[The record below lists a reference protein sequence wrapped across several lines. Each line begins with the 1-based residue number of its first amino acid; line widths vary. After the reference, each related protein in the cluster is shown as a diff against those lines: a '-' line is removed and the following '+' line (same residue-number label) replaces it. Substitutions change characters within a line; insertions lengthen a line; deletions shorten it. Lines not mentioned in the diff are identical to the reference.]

1 MARLEYKCL
10 ARTSSLQSNFEV
22 FSLKLQI
29 AEISMSLQIFNTETR
44 QKETFTPIH
53 PGKVGMYVCGVTV
66 YDLCHIGHARVMV
79 VFDTVVRHLRA
90 LGYDVNYVRNI
101 TDIDDKIIKRA
112 LENGESIQDLTTRM
126 IAEMHA
132 DEAAMNV
139 LRPDIEPKAT
149 EHMDDIKHMIQ
160 DLIAKGF
167 AYAASNGDVYFK
179 VKSFADYGRLSGKN
193 IEELESGA
201 RVDVNEVKQDPLDF
215 VLWKA
220 SKENEPSWDSEWG
233 GGRPGWHIE
242 CSAMSTKCLG
252 NHFDIHGGGMDL
264 SFPHHENEIAQ
275 SECATGEHYV
285 NTWMHCGFVRVDDE
299 KMSKSLNNF
308 FTIREVLKVYHP
320 EVIRYFLL
328 SSHYRSPVNYSE
340 ENLNNAKASVARLYS
355 ALEGLDLDSVPA
367 QDCSYEADF
376 MAVMNDDFNTPKAIA
391 VLFELAKE
399 VNKTKDT
406 ALAALLVKLANQIGL
421 LEMDAETFFK
431 SQPSDSDLSDTDIES
446 LIAERKEARAQKNFA
461 RSDEIRDQL
470 AEQGIE
476 LLDSAE
482 GTTWRRV

>member
-1 MARLEYKCL
+1 
-10 ARTSSLQSNFEV
+10 
-22 FSLKLQI
+22 
-29 AEISMSLQIFNTETR
+29 MSLQIFNTETR
-44 QKETFTPIH
+44 KKSVFTPIH
-53 PGKVGMYVCGVTV
+53 PGKVGLYVCGVTV

-90 LGYDVNYVRNI
+90 LGYEVDYVRNI

-112 LENGESIQDLTTRM
+112 LENGESIQSLTERM
-126 IAEMHA
+126 IKEMHT

-139 LRPDIEPKAT
+139 LRPDMEPKAT
-149 EHMDDIKHMIQ
+149 EHMDEIRHMIET
-160 DLIAKGF
+160 LIAKGF
-167 AYAASNGDVYFK
+167 AYPAENGDVYFK
-179 VKSFADYGRLSGKN
+179 VKAFDEYGRLSGKN
-193 IEELESGA
+193 VDDLESGA
-201 RVDVNEVKQDPLDF
+201 RVEVNQVKQDPLDF

-220 SKENEPSWDSEWG
+220 SKENEPSWNSEWG
-233 GGRPGWHIE
+233 NGRPGWHIE

-285 NTWMHCGFVRVDDE
+285 NTWMHCGFVRIDDE

-340 ENLNNAKASVARLYS
+340 DNLNSAKASVGRLYS
-355 ALEGLDLDSVPA
+355 SLESVMVDKSVEPALDT
-367 QDCSYEADF
+367 SYESEF
-376 MAVMNDDFNTPKAIA
+376 MAVMNDDFNTPQAFA

-399 VNKTKDT
+399 VNKTKQPG
-406 ALAALLVKLANQIGL
+406 LAALLIKLANQIGL
-421 LEMDAETFFK
+421 LEESAESFFK
-431 SQPSDSDLSDTDIES
+431 SQPNDSDLTDEMIAQLIE
-446 LIAERKEARAQKNFA
+446 ERKTARAEKNFA
-461 RSDEIRDQL
+461 RSDEIRDLL
-470 AEQGIE
+470 AEQKIE
-476 LLDSAE
+476 LLDTAE
-482 GTTWRRV
+482 GTTWRRG

>member
-1 MARLEYKCL
+1 MNLH
-10 ARTSSLQSNFEV
+10 
-22 FSLKLQI
+22 
-29 AEISMSLQIFNTETR
+29 IFNTETR
-44 QKETFTPIH
+44 KKELFTPIH

-90 LGYDVNYVRNI
+90 LGYEVTYVRNI

-112 LENGESIQDLTTRM
+112 LENGESIQSLTSRM
-126 IAEMHA
+126 IDEMHA
-132 DEAAMNV
+132 DETAMNV
-139 LRPDIEPKAT
+139 LRPDMEPKAT
-149 EHMDDIKHMIQ
+149 EHIDDIKHMVEE
-160 DLIAKGF
+160 LIAKGF
-167 AYAASNGDVYFK
+167 AYPAENGDVYFK
-179 VKSFADYGRLSGKN
+179 VNQFENYGRLSGKN
-193 IEELESGA
+193 IDELESGA
-201 RVDVNEVKQDPLDF
+201 RVDVNEVKQNPLDF

-340 ENLNNAKASVARLYS
+340 DNLNNAKASVSRLYS
-355 ALEGLDLDSVPA
+355 ALEGLEFASTPAA
-367 QDCSYEADF
+367 QDSAYEAEF
-376 MAVMNDDFNTPKAIA
+376 LAVMNDDFNTPKAIA

-399 VNKTKDT
+399 LNKTQDLS
-406 ALAALLVKLANQIGL
+406 LASLLVKLANQIGL
-421 LEMDAETFFK
+421 LEMEAETFFK
-431 SQPSDSDLSDTDIES
+431 SQPSDSELSDADIEA
-446 LIAERKEARAQKNFA
+446 LIEARKEARANKDFA

-470 AEQGIE
+470 AEQGVE

-482 GTTWRRV
+482 GTTWRKL

>member
-1 MARLEYKCL
+1 MTA
-10 ARTSSLQSNFEV
+10 
-22 FSLKLQI
+22 LQI
-29 AEISMSLQIFNTETR
+29 YNTETR
-44 QKETFTPIH
+44 KKEIFTPIH
-53 PGKVGMYVCGVTV
+53 SGKVGLYVCGVTV

-90 LGYDVNYVRNI
+90 LGYEVTYVRNI

-112 LENGESIQDLTTRM
+112 LENGESIQSLTERM
-126 IAEMHA
+126 IDEMHT
-132 DEAAMNV
+132 DETAMNV
-139 LRPDIEPKAT
+139 LRPDMEPKAT
-149 EHMDDIKHMIQ
+149 EYMDAIRQMIQ
-160 DLIAKGF
+160 TLIDKGF

-179 VKSFADYGRLSGKN
+179 VKAFKDYGRLSGKN
-193 IEELESGA
+193 LEDLEAGA
-201 RVDVNEVKQDPLDF
+201 RVEVNEIKRDPLDF

-220 SKENEPSWDSEWG
+220 SKENEPSWDSAWG

-242 CSAMSTKCLG
+242 CSAMSTQCLG

-340 ENLNNAKASVARLYS
+340 ENLEAAKASVGRLYS
-355 ALEGLDLDSVPA
+355 AV
-367 QDCSYEADF
+367 EAVEPGTPVENSPFEAEF
-376 MAVMNDDFNTPKAIA
+376 MAVMNDDFNTPKAMA

-399 VNKTKDT
+399 VNKSKD
-406 ALAALLVKLANQIGL
+406 AGLCALLVKLANQIGL
-421 LEMDAETFFK
+421 LMQTPKAFFQ
-431 SQPSDSDLSDTDIES
+431 SQPSASELSDEQIQA
-446 LIAERKEARAQKNFA
+446 LIDERKAARADKNFV

-470 AEQGIE
+470 SAQGVE
-476 LLDSAE
+476 LLDTAE
-482 GTTWRRV
+482 GTSWRRS

>member
-1 MARLEYKCL
+1 
-10 ARTSSLQSNFEV
+10 
-22 FSLKLQI
+22 
-29 AEISMSLQIFNTETR
+29 MSLQIFNTETR
-44 QKETFTPIH
+44 KKELFTPIH

-112 LENGESIQDLTTRM
+112 LENGESIQSLTERM
-126 IAEMHA
+126 ITEMHA
-132 DEAAMNV
+132 DETAMNV
-139 LRPDIEPKAT
+139 LRPDMEPKAT
-149 EHMDDIKHMIQ
+149 EHMDEIRHMIET
-160 DLIAKGF
+160 LIEKGF
-167 AYAASNGDVYFK
+167 AYPADNGDVYFK
-179 VKSFADYGRLSGKN
+179 VKSFKEYGRLSGKN
-193 IEELESGA
+193 IDDLESGA

-220 SKENEPSWDSEWG
+220 SKENEPSWNSSWG
-233 GGRPGWHIE
+233 EGRPGWHIE
-242 CSAMSTKCLG
+242 CSAMSKKCLG

-285 NTWMHCGFVRVDDE
+285 NTWMHCGFVRIDDE

-340 ENLNNAKASVARLYS
+340 ENLNSAKASVGRLYS
-355 ALEGLDLDSVPA
+355 ALESVA
-367 QDCSYEADF
+367 ITDETKADEGTSYESDF

-399 VNKTKDT
+399 VNKSKQPG
-406 ALAALLVKLANQIGL
+406 LVVLLIKLANQIGL
-421 LEMDAETFFK
+421 LEQDAESFFK
-431 SQPSDSDLSDTDIES
+431 SQPSDSDLTDEMIAQLIE
-446 LIAERKEARAQKNFA
+446 ERKTARAEKNFA
-461 RSDEIRDQL
+461 RSDEIRDL
-470 AEQGIE
+470 LGEQGIE
-476 LLDSAE
+476 LLDSSE

>member
-1 MARLEYKCL
+1 
-10 ARTSSLQSNFEV
+10 
-22 FSLKLQI
+22 
-29 AEISMSLQIFNTETR
+29 MSLQIFNTETR
-44 QKETFTPIH
+44 KKSVFTPIH
-53 PGKVGMYVCGVTV
+53 PGKVGLYVCGVTV

-90 LGYDVNYVRNI
+90 LGYDVDYVRNI

-112 LENGESIQDLTTRM
+112 LENGESIQSLTERM
-126 IAEMHA
+126 IKEMHA

-139 LRPDIEPKAT
+139 LRPDMEPKAT
-149 EHMDDIKHMIQ
+149 EHMDEIRHMIEI
-160 DLIAKGF
+160 LIAKGF
-167 AYAASNGDVYFK
+167 AYPAENGDVYFK
-179 VKSFADYGRLSGKN
+179 VKAFDEYGRLSGKN
-193 IEELESGA
+193 VDDLESGA

-220 SKENEPSWDSEWG
+220 SKENEPSWNSEWG
-233 GGRPGWHIE
+233 NGRPGWHIE

-285 NTWMHCGFVRVDDE
+285 NTWMHCGFVRIDDE

-340 ENLNNAKASVARLYS
+340 DNLNSAKASVGRLYS
-355 ALEGLDLDSVPA
+355 ALESVSIDKTTEPTADSN
-367 QDCSYEADF
+367 YEAEF
-376 MAVMNDDFNTPKAIA
+376 MDVMNDDFNTPKAFA

-399 VNKTKDT
+399 VNKTKQPG
-406 ALAALLVKLANQIGL
+406 LAALLIKLANQIGL
-421 LEMDAETFFK
+421 LEEDAESFFK
-431 SQPSDSDLSDTDIES
+431 SQPSDSNLSDEMIAQLIE
-446 LIAERKEARAQKNFA
+446 ERKTARAEKNFA
-461 RSDEIRDQL
+461 RSDEIRDLL
-470 AEQGIE
+470 AEQKIE
-476 LLDSAE
+476 LLDTAE
-482 GTTWRRV
+482 GTTWRRG

>member
-1 MARLEYKCL
+1 
-10 ARTSSLQSNFEV
+10 
-22 FSLKLQI
+22 
-29 AEISMSLQIFNTETR
+29 MSLQIFNTETR
-44 QKETFTPIH
+44 KKSVFTPIH
-53 PGKVGMYVCGVTV
+53 PGKVGLYVCGVTV

-90 LGYDVNYVRNI
+90 LGYEVDYVRNI

-112 LENGESIQDLTTRM
+112 LENGESIQSLTERM
-126 IAEMHA
+126 IKEMHT

-139 LRPDIEPKAT
+139 LRPDMEPKAT
-149 EHMDDIKHMIQ
+149 EHMDEIRHMIET
-160 DLIAKGF
+160 LIAKGF
-167 AYAASNGDVYFK
+167 AYPAENGDVYFK
-179 VKSFADYGRLSGKN
+179 VKAFDEYGRLSGKN
-193 IEELESGA
+193 VDDLESGA
-201 RVDVNEVKQDPLDF
+201 RVEVNQVKQDPLDF

-220 SKENEPSWDSEWG
+220 SKENEPSWNSEWG
-233 GGRPGWHIE
+233 NGRPGWHIE

-285 NTWMHCGFVRVDDE
+285 NTWMHCGFVRIDDE

-340 ENLNNAKASVARLYS
+340 DNLNSAKASVGRLYS
-355 ALEGLDLDSVPA
+355 SLESVMVDKSVEPTLDT
-367 QDCSYEADF
+367 SYESEF
-376 MAVMNDDFNTPKAIA
+376 MAVMNDDFNTPQAFA

-399 VNKTKDT
+399 VNKTKQPG
-406 ALAALLVKLANQIGL
+406 LAALLVKLANQIGL
-421 LEMDAETFFK
+421 LEESAESFFK
-431 SQPSDSDLSDTDIES
+431 SQPNDSDLTDEMIAQLIE
-446 LIAERKEARAQKNFA
+446 ERKTARAEKNFE
-461 RSDEIRDQL
+461 RSDEIRDLL
-470 AEQGIE
+470 AEQKIE
-476 LLDSAE
+476 LLDTAE
-482 GTTWRRV
+482 GTTWRRG

>member
-1 MARLEYKCL
+1 MNLH
-10 ARTSSLQSNFEV
+10 
-22 FSLKLQI
+22 
-29 AEISMSLQIFNTETR
+29 IFNTETR
-44 QKETFTPIH
+44 KKELFTPIH

-90 LGYDVNYVRNI
+90 LGYEVTYVRNI

-112 LENGESIQDLTTRM
+112 LENGESIQSLTSRM
-126 IAEMHA
+126 IDEMHA
-132 DEAAMNV
+132 DETAMNV
-139 LRPDIEPKAT
+139 LRPDMEPKAT
-149 EHMDDIKHMIQ
+149 EHIDDIKHMVEE
-160 DLIAKGF
+160 LIAKGF
-167 AYAASNGDVYFK
+167 AYPAENGDVYFK
-179 VKSFADYGRLSGKN
+179 VNQFENYGRLSGKN
-193 IEELESGA
+193 IDELESGA
-201 RVDVNEVKQDPLDF
+201 RVDVNEVKQNPLDF

-340 ENLNNAKASVARLYS
+340 DNLNNAKASVSRLYS
-355 ALEGLDLDSVPA
+355 ALEGLEFASTPAA
-367 QDCSYEADF
+367 QDSAYEAEF
-376 MAVMNDDFNTPKAIA
+376 LAVMNDDFNTPKAIA

-399 VNKTKDT
+399 LNKTQDLS
-406 ALAALLVKLANQIGL
+406 LASLLVKLANQIGL
-421 LEMDAETFFK
+421 LEMEAETFFK
-431 SQPSDSDLSDTDIES
+431 SQPSDSELSDADIEA
-446 LIAERKEARAQKNFA
+446 LIEARKEARTNKDFA

-470 AEQGIE
+470 AEQGVE

-482 GTTWRRV
+482 GTTWRKL

>member
-1 MARLEYKCL
+1 
-10 ARTSSLQSNFEV
+10 
-22 FSLKLQI
+22 
-29 AEISMSLQIFNTETR
+29 MSLQIFNTETR
-44 QKETFTPIH
+44 KKSVFTPIH
-53 PGKVGMYVCGVTV
+53 PGKVGLYVCGVTV

-90 LGYDVNYVRNI
+90 LGYDVDYVRNI

-112 LENGESIQDLTTRM
+112 LENGESIQSLTERM
-126 IAEMHA
+126 IKEMHA

-139 LRPDIEPKAT
+139 LRPDMEPKAT
-149 EHMDDIKHMIQ
+149 EHMDEIRHMIET
-160 DLIAKGF
+160 LIAKGF
-167 AYAASNGDVYFK
+167 AYPAENGDVYFK
-179 VKSFADYGRLSGKN
+179 VKAFDEYGRLSGKN
-193 IEELESGA
+193 VDDLESGA

-220 SKENEPSWDSEWG
+220 SKENEPSWNSEWG
-233 GGRPGWHIE
+233 NGRPGWHIE

-285 NTWMHCGFVRVDDE
+285 NIWMHCGFVRIDDE

-340 ENLNNAKASVARLYS
+340 DNLNSAKASVGRLYS
-355 ALEGLDLDSVPA
+355 ALESVSIDKTTEPTADSN
-367 QDCSYEADF
+367 YEAEF
-376 MAVMNDDFNTPKAIA
+376 MDVMNDDFNTPKAFA

-399 VNKTKDT
+399 VNKTKQPG
-406 ALAALLVKLANQIGL
+406 LAALLIKLANQIGL
-421 LEMDAETFFK
+421 LEEGAESFFK
-431 SQPSDSDLSDTDIES
+431 SQPSDSNLSDEMIAQLIE
-446 LIAERKEARAQKNFA
+446 ERKKARAEKNFA
-461 RSDEIRDQL
+461 RSDEIRDL
-470 AEQGIE
+470 LVEQKIE
-476 LLDSAE
+476 LLDTAE
-482 GTTWRRV
+482 GTTWRRG

>member
-1 MARLEYKCL
+1 
-10 ARTSSLQSNFEV
+10 
-22 FSLKLQI
+22 
-29 AEISMSLQIFNTETR
+29 MSLQIFNTETR

-139 LRPDIEPKAT
+139 LRPDMEPKAT

-160 DLIAKGF
+160 ELIAKGF
-167 AYAASNGDVYFK
+167 AYPASNGDVYFK
-179 VKSFADYGRLSGKN
+179 VKAFENYGRLSGKN

-220 SKENEPSWDSEWG
+220 SKENEPSWDSQWG

-355 ALEGLDLDSVPA
+355 ALEGLDIDSAPA
-367 QDCSYEADF
+367 QDSSYEADF

-399 VNKTKDT
+399 VNKTQDVS
-406 ALAALLVKLANQIGL
+406 LAALLVKLANQIGL
-421 LEMDAETFFK
+421 LEMDAASFFK
-431 SQPSDSDLSDTDIES
+431 SQPSDSDLSDADIEA
-446 LIAERKEARAQKNFA
+446 LIAERKNARAEKNFA